1 MLRGESIFAHTVKS
15 KIILLLTSI
24 ALASCKRDQ
33 PTTWSV
39 DVAMPV
45 AHGRI
50 TLSDLVP
57 DSLLSADE
65 NGLWHLLL
73 EENLTDFN
81 LDSLVAI
88 PDTLIQKIFEVP
100 PIGNNISLPPGQQLI
115 SQNENTTL
123 AVNDVELKEVI
134 AKSGWLEYNF
144 KSYVNGHLQCIYYL
158 PGVTL
163 NGVPTTIDVHTLPGN
178 QFVPYEESGVI
189 DLTGYHIDLTGE
201 TGTQSNKI
209 YSELEVKVD
218 PDVPQPA
225 IVSSGDEV
233 IIEIH
238 FVDPKVAYARG
249 YFGQHEYELNEVVD
263 FAGDIS
269 FPEGALNL
277 DQVSLDF
284 AVQNYVGSDAQID
297 FGLIRSVNNSTGDY
311 VLLNNIELL
320 QSINVTRASD
330 NSISHADA
338 SSVEPTFNEIE
349 IDNSNSNIDFFLE
362 NLPDELVITGDVIV
376 NPLGD
381 VTDGNDFIYTAQAL
395 SAVMRLDI
403 PLCVGL
409 EEMTLRDTLEI
420 TSDVELT
427 ADGKL
432 FITVTNG
439 FPFSAR
445 LDASV
450 IDLAGNQTHVLID
463 EQTIAAAVETAVAG
477 EVIEQTTPI
486 EVEVSQDMLDDFDT
500 QHRIALKVVL
510 NTNSFEEFAKLYE
523 HYFMDFSVRAEAET
537 KVSID

>member
-1 MLRGESIFAHTVKS
+1 
-15 KIILLLTSI
+15 
-24 ALASCKRDQ
+24 
-33 PTTWSV
+33 
-39 DVAMPV
+39 MPV